1 MKDPYS
7 VLELDRNATQ
17 KDIKRVYHKLAK
29 ELHPD
34 LHPGKK
40 AVGERFKEVSA
51 AYALLGDPDKRA
63 RYDRGEIDASGA
75 PRVHAH
81 LSRGFTDAPQGEGF
95 FAGVGDGGF
104 NPEDLFAELF
114 SGIRG
119 RGRGRGRDR
128 AKRTFRTKGADRRY
142 ALKVSFLDAAR
153 GSKQRLT
160 LTRGKTLDVTIP
172 AGIETGQTIR
182 LKDQGESGR
191 SGAPS
196 GDALITV
203 EVAPHPVFSLKGKD
217 IHVEAPVT
225 LPEAVLG
232 ARIEV
237 PTIHGP
243 VSLKVPK
250 GSDSGTTLR
259 LKGKGIVDR
268 KAGTR
273 GDQYVALKV
282 MLPEKRDPELERL
295 IAGWAKDHDYDVRA
309 KRKPS

>member
-17 KDIKRVYHKLAK
+17 KDIKRVYRKLAK

-34 LHPGKK
+34 LNPGNK

-51 AYALLGDPDKRA
+51 AYALLGDADKRA

-81 LSRGFTDAPQGEGF
+81 FSRGFSGAPQGEDL
-95 FAGVGDGGF
+95 FAGFGGGGA

-114 SGIRG
+114 SGF
-119 RGRGRGRDR
+119 RGRGRDR
-128 AKRTFRTKGADRRY
+128 ARRIFRTRGADRRY
-142 ALKVSFLDAAR
+142 SLKVSFLDAAR

-172 AGIETGQTIR
+172 AGIENGQTIR

-191 SGAPS
+191 NVAPS

-203 EVAPHPVFSLKGKD
+203 EVVPHPVFSLKGKD

-225 LPEAVLG
+225 LPEAILG

-237 PTIHGP
+237 PTIHGA

-250 GSDSGTTLR
+250 GSNSGTTLR
-259 LKGKGIVDR
+259 LKGKGIVDK

-273 GDQYVALKV
+273 GDQYVELKV

-295 IAGWAKDHDYDVRA
+295 IAEWAKDHDYVVGA